1 MFARDYNDRGDEKQ
15 HREKHNAEFGCAVHV
30 TKVDFSSSPRNCV
43 HASQLIYF
51 AMYHSSDLTNFYA
64 KCCELLGENGLYA
77 VGEGFL
83 RLVMN
88 FDEQPIRSDSH
99 RRPREWQHLVPFACA
114 MTGVHEYRKV
124 AAFFHPGNDR
134 KVQRVP
140 GKIGERAYAA
150 LAEHHVVIS
159 FRQNIFGSHQEFI
172 ERGGHPP
179 LKQNWPLGTSRA
191 LKKRKILHIARTDL
205 DYVGIFLNQIKRFVV
220 DGFGDDPKAKLVAN
234 FGQNFQAGLS

>member
-1 MFARDYNDRGDEKQ
+1 M
-15 HREKHNAEFGCAVHV
+15 
-30 TKVDFSSSPRNCV
+30 
-43 HASQLIYF
+43 
-51 AMYHSSDLTNFYA
+51 
-64 KCCELLGENGLYA
+64 YA

-124 AAFFHPGNDR
+124 AAFFHRGNDR

-140 GKIGERAYAA
+140 GKIGERAYTA

-159 FRQNIFGSHQEFI
+159 FRQNIFGGHQKLI

-179 LKQNWPLGTSRA
+179 LKQNWLFGTPCA
-191 LKKRKILHIARTDL
+191 LKKRKILHIARADL
-205 DYVGIFLNQIKRFVV
+205 DHVAVFLNQIKRLVV
-220 DGFGDDPKAKLVAN
+220 DGFGDDPKAEFIAN
-234 FGQNFQAGLS
+234 FGQNFQTGFP